1 MSAQVG
7 IPVAYFCA
15 LFRHR
20 HRLNP
25 RVPPASRTLLLAA
38 STPPGQPRAASR
50 RRAAVVDAARDGL
63 VALDVLAQRKRAGA
77 LRFLVDEYAPGAYLG
92 PAAEALLR
100 VGFACGACAS
110 PRRAAVAAL
119 AALAAVAGPC
129 RDAADPHYDGGDAAV
144 ARAALAA
151 LPLLFVGVLAAGD
164 GGAAPGAAHAILA
177 LALAAPAAAAAAAFR
192 RDGAA
197 PTLLEQAASPS
208 SLCTVADRWCEKFPA
223 MGRRAP
229 SDASVLSGFEV
240 SAHDSDFDYVQT
252 RRVVDRAISSAD
264 SSPAAPRREPA
275 PPPDDGGG
283 DEPPGLLLAPTP
295 VASFLDRQLADGGGA
310 FFDAGDA
317 DSLDS
322 LDHATFIVPPSSPSA
337 ASPESPTLFVAC
349 SPTSS
354 SPATLRASPADLA
367 DPEPIRPPSPPR
379 VYDDGDDDDDAPFA
393 GCGASPTSLLRC
405 ASPPI

>member
-129 RDAADPHYDGGDAAV
+129 RDAAAPHYDGGDAAV

-164 GGAAPGAAHAILA
+164 GGAPPGAAHAILA
-177 LALAAPAAAAAAAFR
+177 LALVEEANPGVLAPPPRGDDVLLGEGGLPVDDDRRRRDVAAHVDLDPVLAPATDGAVPEPAAAA
-192 RDGAA
+192 
-197 PTLLEQAASPS
+197 
-208 SLCTVADRWCEKFPA
+208 
-223 MGRRAP
+223 GRRAARLMAVP
-229 SDASVLSGFEV
+229 PMSLAACQRSRSQSFPGVSWTTTEQGPRLPRTSQVAETRGSRVSDA
-240 SAHDSDFDYVQT
+240 
-252 RRVVDRAISSAD
+252 
-264 SSPAAPRREPA
+264 AACA
-275 PPPDDGGG
+275 
-283 DEPPGLLLAPTP
+283 A
-295 VASFLDRQLADGGGA
+295 A
-310 FFDAGDA
+310 
-317 DSLDS
+317 
-322 LDHATFIVPPSSPSA
+322 SA
-337 ASPESPTLFVAC
+337 ASWA
-349 SPTSS
+349 TSASFTDQLVPRAARAAATTRRS
-354 SPATLRASPADLA
+354 SIVDARVFGSQKKIKAQQPIVREVKCAAAYRVGGPNSAAYRGGRSRQSLRAHPV
-367 DPEPIRPPSPPR
+367 PCP
-379 VYDDGDDDDDAPFA
+379 YGNF
-393 GCGASPTSLLRC
+393 LLNIC
-405 ASPPI
+405 